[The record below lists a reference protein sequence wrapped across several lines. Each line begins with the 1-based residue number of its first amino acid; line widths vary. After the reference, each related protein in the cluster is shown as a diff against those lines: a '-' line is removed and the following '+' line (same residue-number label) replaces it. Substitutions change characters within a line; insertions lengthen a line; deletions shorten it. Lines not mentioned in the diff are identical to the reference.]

1 MQKFN
6 RKRVCGGRNK
16 VSEIFFVYYVYMS
29 NISAYGTAHNKVAV
43 CMSFSI
49 DLR

>member
-29 NISAYGTAHNKVAV
+29 NKSAYGTADNKVAV
-43 CMSFSI
+43 WYVFN
-49 DLR
+49 